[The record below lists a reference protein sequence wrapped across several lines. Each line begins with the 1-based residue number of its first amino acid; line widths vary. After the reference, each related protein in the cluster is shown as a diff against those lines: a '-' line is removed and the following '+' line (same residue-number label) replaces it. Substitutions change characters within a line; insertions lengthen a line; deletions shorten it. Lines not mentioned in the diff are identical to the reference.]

1 MVTTN
6 VYGMAATAVGVYC
19 ASRYMADIGM
29 RPNVVKVPVEELTS
43 RLATG
48 LLQVVEPQIPT
59 NISRQ
64 SPQLVTQ

>member
-1 MVTTN
+1 
-6 VYGMAATAVGVYC
+6 
-19 ASRYMADIGM
+19 MADIGM

-59 NISRQ
+59 NIARQ